1 MRAFLVLA
9 MLSLLLETCQGKHAG
24 WLANSGVLAKENTDS
39 EHLPPLFLK
48 RFYDGHSYDGFVGL
62 MGRRMAGTKEIPPA
76 LKRDMSDFFVDLMG
90 RQNTELDTLATL
102 NKGAPGEKEFTAP
115 AKCKLR
121 ACRSI

>member
-76 LKRDMSDFFVDLMG
+76 LKRPAGPFNLGRDLEHSQKAMAASTKVHTFP
-90 RQNTELDTLATL
+90 NTPLSLFYKTE
-102 NKGAPGEKEFTAP
+102 N
-115 AKCKLR
+115 
-121 ACRSI
+121 